1 MRSKGS
7 LRRLVGRN
15 LRFNRAD
22 PPLHYGQPSPLRC
35 ALLSP
40 QGLATLQGPQKP
52 ARWSAKGEPPPLSP
66 PQRRGT
72 KPIAGLILSSY
83 LSPYAHSTQHLPSA
97 ELRRAGSETGTPSPA
112 SGEGKGADA
121 SAIPY
126 KHRLAHASGRHSRS
140 ERAFRC
146 VGVSGFPRA
155 CFAFGDPDGSH
166 DPLGKGGAAERWRVV
181 YSVGIATRHGAQ
193 PVTTRTSK
201 RKSPPDRRT
210 NHAV

>member
-72 KPIAGLILSSY
+72 KPIAGLIFSSY

-97 ELRRAGSETGTPSPA
+97 RVRQAVIGSGTPSPA

-121 SAIPY
+121 PAAPY
-126 KHRLAHASGRHSRS
+126 KHRLAHASGSRPL
-140 ERAFRC
+140 AFRA
-146 VGVSGFPRA
+146 GVPVRGVLGYPQA

-201 RKSPPDRRT
+201 RKSLPDRHT
-210 NHAV
+210 N